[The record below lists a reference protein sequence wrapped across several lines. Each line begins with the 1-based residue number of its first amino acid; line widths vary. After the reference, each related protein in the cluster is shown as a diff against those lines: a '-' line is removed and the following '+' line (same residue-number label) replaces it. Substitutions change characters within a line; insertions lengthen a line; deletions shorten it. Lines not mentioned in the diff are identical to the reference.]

1 MNNKPLVSILL
12 PVHNSEKFLRESLQS
27 LVSQKYRNI
36 EIIAIDDFSSDSS
49 YKILKTFKK
58 KSLPRGKAGKKLKI
72 YRNVKRYGIVMT
84 LNRLL
89 KKAKGEFI
97 TFAEGD
103 DITSK
108 QRVKKQIDYLMLN
121 QNVVAVGTQCRF
133 LNRNGR
139 LIGKSSFPIENHDI
153 YNSTLHGVSVQ
164 FETVMIN
171 KNLLPKDILKFE
183 QGALPFIYSDF
194 LIKLLPYGKFANLPN
209 YLHYHRNS
217 PQTYLLDLK
226 RNLFSLLKLWV
237 RTNAFYNYSPSLRQ
251 FFLTL
256 VRTNFGT
263 LGKTR

>member
-36 EIIAIDDFSSDSS
+36 EIIAIDDSSSDSS
-49 YKILKTFKK
+49 YKILKSFKK
-58 KSLPRGKAGKKLKI
+58 NYRKLKV

-97 TFAEGD
+97 SFADAD

-108 QRVKKQIDYLMLN
+108 NRIRKQLQYLISN
-121 QNVVAVGTQCRF
+121 NNVAALGTQCRF
-133 LNRNGR
+133 LNQKER
-139 LIGKSSFPIENHDI
+139 LIGKSSFPLENRDI
-153 YNSTLHGVSVQ
+153 YNSTLHGVSLQ

-171 KNLLPKDILKFE
+171 RNLLPKDILKFE
-183 QGALPFIYSDF
+183 QGAQPFIYSDF

-209 YLHYHRNS
+209 YLHYHRSS

-226 RNLFSLLKLWV
+226 KNIFSLFKLWV
-237 RTNAFYNYSPSLRQ
+237 RTNAFYNYSPSLRL
-251 FFLTL
+251 FFYSL
-256 VRTNFGT
+256 VRTS
-263 LGKTR
+263 